1 MQIKLLAITCMHTAY
16 LVNTGNFEPIICNR
30 RISRLNVTSVR
41 AVKRFVPSPDHAG
54 EILLPPKA
62 DFSAKKISLALT

>member
-1 MQIKLLAITCMHTAY
+1 M
-16 LVNTGNFEPIICNR
+16 CNR
-30 RISRLNVTSVR
+30 KISRLNVTSVR

-62 DFSAKKISLALT
+62 DFNAKKISLALT